1 MPQFAVTRSSGID
14 YFYKALT
21 SDTVSKMSGGKIPK
35 MTPEQASGLIGS
47 WIVETG
53 NPKLNNL
60 DVVERGAGAGRGL
73 SQYTGERRV
82 AYDAARAK
90 AIQQGID
97 PNSPQ
102 WQLKYFVQE
111 YTGQHDRNG
120 ASLIGWTRVFE
131 NAPAKGSPAD
141 FARYF
146 TGSAD
151 SGQGYFR
158 PGVPHTESRQNA
170 AQQVFKLYGTGGP
183 AKVVKTPST
192 APTGPAPA
200 ASRPVGSRAVLNGKP
215 VVWGGDNYGWQSP
228 ASFSKIPQQPAA
240 AASRP
245 GVLNQL
251 QVPSIPSSLQLFG
264 KIFQ

>member
-1 MPQFAVTRSSGID
+1 MD
-14 YFYKALT
+14 YLFGALT
-21 SDTVSKMSGGKIPK
+21 SDTITKMSDGKIPK
-35 MTPEQASGLIGS
+35 MTKEQAAGLIGS
-47 WIVETG
+47 WVVETG
-53 NPKLNNL
+53 KANLKGL
-60 DVVERGAGAGRGL
+60 DVVERGAAAGRGL
-73 SQYTGERRV
+73 SQYTGERRT
-82 AYDAARAK
+82 AYDAARAQ
-90 AIQQGID
+90 AIKNGVD
-97 PNSPQ
+97 PNSAQ
-102 WQLKYFVQE
+102 WQLKYFVEE
-111 YTGQHDRNG
+111 YTGKHDPAPG

-131 NAPAKGSPAD
+131 SAPAKGSPAF
-141 FARYF
+141 FAKYF

-170 AQQVFKLYGTGGP
+170 AQQVFKLYGAGRP
-183 AKVVKTPST
+183 AQVVKTPST
-192 APTGPAPA
+192 APTGPAPV
-200 ASRPVGSRAVLNGKP
+200 ASRPVGSKAVLNGKP

-251 QVPSIPSSLQLFG
+251 QVPSIPSPLQLFG